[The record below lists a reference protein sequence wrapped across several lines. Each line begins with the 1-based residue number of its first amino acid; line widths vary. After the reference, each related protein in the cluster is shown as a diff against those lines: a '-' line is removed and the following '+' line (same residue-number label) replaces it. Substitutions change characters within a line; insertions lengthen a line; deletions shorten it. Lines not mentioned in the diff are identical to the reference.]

1 MVRNKQDENMEN
13 NGGDAEERPFSTKVL
28 HHVMEPTHLGEMER
42 PDGHAVI
49 KGPCGDTDEFFVRIF
64 SSRIREIRFRTA
76 GCFFTIAVCDAVATM
91 AEGRT
96 VREGLRIT
104 QEAVIEYLGGLPDDH
119 KHCALLAANT
129 LHKALKAYIVRG
141 TGL

>member
-1 MVRNKQDENMEN
+1 MVGNEQNENMEN
-13 NGGDAEERPFSTKVL
+13 NGGDAEEKPFSAKVL
-28 HHVMEPTHLGEMER
+28 HHAMEPTHLGEMDK

-49 KGPCGDTDEFFVRIF
+49 TGPCGDTDEFFVRIF
-64 SSRIREIRFRTA
+64 SSRIQEIRFRTT
-76 GCFFTIAVCDAVATM
+76 GCFFTIAACDAVATM

-104 QEAVIEYLGGLPDDH
+104 QESVLEYLGGLPDDH

-129 LHKALKAYIVRG
+129 LHKALKAYIVRR
-141 TGL
+141 TVL

>member
-1 MVRNKQDENMEN
+1 MVGNEGNGNMEN
-13 NGGDAEERPFSTKVL
+13 NGRDVEEKPFSAKVL
-28 HHVMEPTHLGEMER
+28 HHVMEPTHLGEMDK

-49 KGPCGDTDEFFVRIF
+49 TGPCGDTDEFFLRIF
-64 SSRIREIRFRTA
+64 SSRIREIRFRTT
-76 GCFFTIAVCDAVATM
+76 GCFFTIAACDAVATM

-96 VREGLRIT
+96 VREVLRIT
-104 QEAVIEYLGGLPDDH
+104 QDSVLEYLGGLPDDH

>member
-1 MVRNKQDENMEN
+1 MVGKEKNENIEN
-13 NGGDAEERPFSTKVL
+13 NGGDAEEKPFSAKVL
-28 HHVMEPTHLGEMER
+28 HHVMEPTHMGEMEN
-42 PDGHAVI
+42 PSGHAVI
-49 KGPCGDTDEFFVRIF
+49 TGPCGDTDEFFVRIF
-64 SSRIREIRFRTA
+64 SSRIREIRFRTT
-76 GCFFTIAVCDAVATM
+76 GCLFTIAACDAVAFL

>member
-1 MVRNKQDENMEN
+1 MVGNTQDENMEN
-13 NGGDAEERPFSTKVL
+13 KEGVAEERPFSIKVL
-28 HHVMEPTHLGEMER
+28 HHVMEPTHLGEMDK

-49 KGPCGDTDEFFVRIF
+49 TGPCGDRDEFFVRIF
-64 SSRIREIRFRTA
+64 SSRIREIRFRMT
-76 GCFFTIAVCDAVATM
+76 GCFFTIAACDAVATM

-96 VREGLRIT
+96 VREVLRIN
-104 QEAVIEYLGGLPDDH
+104 QEAILEYLGGLPDDH

-129 LHKALKAYIVRG
+129 LHKAVKEYIVRV